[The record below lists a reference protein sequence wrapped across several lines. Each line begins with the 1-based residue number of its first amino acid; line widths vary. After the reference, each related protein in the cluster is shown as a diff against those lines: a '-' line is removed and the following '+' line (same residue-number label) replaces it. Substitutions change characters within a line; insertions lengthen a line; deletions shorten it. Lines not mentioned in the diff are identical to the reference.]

1 VATFLLLDIIL
12 SLKLN
17 IFLSF
22 YFTILFIL
30 IFAINVL
37 LCITRRRKN
46 NIILSFSFCFKLR
59 NANNITGSTA
69 QARAIRE
76 VGRENKVKA
85 TTAIPPNIL
94 PKNVTAQVEVITDPR
109 QNEIPRRVKVLS
121 RNIDTTRHRTILVKV
136 LSRQSAAKPPHNLL
150 PLEGRGTMLET

>member
-1 VATFLLLDIIL
+1 M
-12 SLKLN
+12 S
-17 IFLSF
+17 
-22 YFTILFIL
+22 
-30 IFAINVL
+30 
-37 LCITRRRKN
+37 RRRKVATEN
-46 NIILSFSFCFKLR
+46 TVPETVIPITPLETNILHLK
-59 NANNITGSTA
+59 NIKNTENTAARAKAIRITESTA

-76 VGRENKVKA
+76 GGRENKVKA